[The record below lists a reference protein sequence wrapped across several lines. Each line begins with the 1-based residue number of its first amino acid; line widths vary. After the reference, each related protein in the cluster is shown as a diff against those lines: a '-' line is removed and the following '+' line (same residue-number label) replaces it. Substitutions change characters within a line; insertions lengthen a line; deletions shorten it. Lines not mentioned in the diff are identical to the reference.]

1 MNHNTLWFT
10 NKTIIV
16 FKPLKF
22 IPSRTIFNIVFKF
35 HLSGKITKSAGNRI
49 TFITIIN
56 KMKLFYGS
64 YIFFRCKVNFAID
77 INRFSTYSSTVI
89 KSSLFTSIKFFL
101 LFSVIA
107 RITVNLSPTIPLV
120 RQRIVLVRIPRKF
133 CFFIIIYYIFI

>member
-101 LFSVIA
+101 LLIDH
-107 RITVNLSPTIPLV
+107 IIVNLIPTISLV